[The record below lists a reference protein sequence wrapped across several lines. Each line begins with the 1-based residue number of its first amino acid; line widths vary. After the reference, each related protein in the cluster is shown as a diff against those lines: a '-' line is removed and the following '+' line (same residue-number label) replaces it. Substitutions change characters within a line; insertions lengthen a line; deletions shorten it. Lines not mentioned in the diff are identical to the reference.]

1 MNKEKIPTQVFRF
14 AVTNYYEVEHYNATN
29 AFKILKDSI
38 EHPWAF
44 VGGEGLNT
52 TDEIDLGRIN
62 LSEQDKLMKKYTT
75 RRDFED
81 ALKFHGGKVL
91 HHRATVRVKAKVITE
106 ERKSYRW
113 NRWNTSAVSSIKY
126 LGIKENKGE

>member
-29 AFKILKDSI
+29 AFKILKDNI

-62 LSEQDKLMKKYTT
+62 LSEQERLMKRYTT

-81 ALKFHGGKVL
+81 GIGLGWGGVRRPSGRPDFTFAAKTLVL
-91 HHRATVRVKAKVITE
+91 RPVHELVAFGCPGHV
-106 ERKSYRW
+106 
-113 NRWNTSAVSSIKY
+113 
-126 LGIKENKGE
+126 GDF